1 MTPLDVFGYL
11 VAIGLG
17 LSFII
22 HVMGLSFRDPPIT
35 KYTDKKIRTCPQ
47 CKFDFLDQNGT
58 ARSSMV
64 EQGTHNSLVAGS
76 NPSEPNVVRLLA
88 EHGTKL
94 R

>member
-47 CKFDFLDQNGT
+47 CKFDFLD
-58 ARSSMV
+58 
-64 EQGTHNSLVAGS
+64 
-76 NPSEPNVVRLLA
+76 
-88 EHGTKL
+88 
-94 R
+94 